1 MKNIISLLF
10 LLTLYS
16 GAEAQSFKISTQR
29 GVDLKKYKA
38 FTVEKGEIATSGV
51 RKIDNEIFY
60 TEFKKS
66 VVRELEQKG
75 YVYSEESAEV
85 SVSYVVEI
93 SPQLETEDLGPL
105 GGTPV
110 DNAALVDQPNQWA
123 REFTQGTLIID
134 IEDRAKKN
142 SIWTATGTMDVTKAK
157 GKKLLDRCVKKAFKK
172 IPERK

>member
-1 MKNIISLLF
+1 MQQGI
-10 LLTLYS
+10 
-16 GAEAQSFKISTQR
+16 
-29 GVDLKKYKA
+29 DLKKYQT
-38 FTVEKGEIATSGV
+38 FNVEKGEIATEGV
-51 RKIDNEIFY
+51 RKIDNDIFY
-60 TEFKKS
+60 SEFKNS
-66 VVRELEQKG
+66 VVRELEGKG
-75 YVYSEESAEV
+75 YVYSTESADV

-110 DNAALVDQPNQWA
+110 DNAALVDQPNQWS

-134 IEDRAKKN
+134 IEDKAKK
-142 SIWTATGTMDVTKAK
+142 SSVWTATGTMDVTKAK